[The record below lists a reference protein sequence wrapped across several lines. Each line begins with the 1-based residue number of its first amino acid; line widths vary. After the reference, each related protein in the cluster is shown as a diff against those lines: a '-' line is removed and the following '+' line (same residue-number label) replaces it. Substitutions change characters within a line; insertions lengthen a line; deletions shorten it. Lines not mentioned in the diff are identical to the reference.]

1 MSKKNQKSKKTSD
14 VAPRTTAE
22 WVSLGIAL
30 VLLAVVV
37 GTVIALWINDSN
49 QPARF
54 RVDRH
59 EARNEG
65 DHFYLPITVTN
76 EGDLTGAEVVVEGTL
91 SEGGEEETAT
101 TTFDFIPSHS
111 RAEAVLV
118 FSRDPSQA
126 VVRVM
131 SYQKP

>member
-1 MSKKNQKSKKTSD
+1 MSKKVKRSKGSSEA
-14 VAPRTTAE
+14 APRTTAE

-30 VLLAVVV
+30 LLLAVVA
-37 GTVIALWINDSN
+37 GTVIALWINDSK

-59 EARNEG
+59 EARSEG

-76 EGDLTGAEVVVEGTL
+76 EGDRTGAEVVIEGKL
-91 SEGGEEETAT
+91 AEGGEEETAT
-101 TTFDFIPSHS
+101 TTFDFIPSRS
-111 RAEAVLV
+111 RAEAVLI

-131 SYQKP
+131 SYQQP